1 MLTYLVKISNKMG
14 VFNVA
19 QSELLPYL
27 QNPYLMWCKEH
38 DGNGNF
44 KKLSARRLAD
54 LKTMLEND
62 KAK

>member
-1 MLTYLVKISNKMG
+1 MG

-27 QNPYLMWCKEH
+27 QNPCLTWCKEH

-54 LKTMLEND
+54 LKTMLENG
-62 KAK
+62 KKQ